1 LTVVK
6 RWNGRGNCLLEN
18 HAERPRRCDHF
29 RLQFQENA
37 MFRVSKLTHQT
48 AAFALAAMLVAG
60 CSKND
65 DGARAAPAT
74 TKASAP
80 TMTDARAS
88 NSDIAVNILLG
99 VQQARDAIARK
110 DKAGAMTHVDAASS
124 ALQRL
129 ALPLVPIYTELSQES
144 FLAPIEQAK
153 KESGNAP
160 ASAGMAQADASAN
173 QPSAMSNATENASS
187 AAGNASAPLAVQSV
201 TSGYTRVML
210 DTSVTR
216 TQLTAA
222 KEGLDRGDLA
232 AADKSLRTIEQSVL
246 LESSAKRL
254 PLVRARENLTLASTA
269 ARSGN
274 WDGAKAQLDAAAKS
288 LADYATVAPPADVA
302 DVKVMQQQIA
312 SYAPNV
318 ASQHDDAMARINAWW
333 TRVAN
338 LTDRQG

>member
-1 LTVVK
+1 
-6 RWNGRGNCLLEN
+6 
-18 HAERPRRCDHF
+18 
-29 RLQFQENA
+29 
-37 MFRVSKLTHQT
+37 MFRVSKLAHQS
-48 AAFALAAMLVAG
+48 AALALAAMLVAG

-65 DGARAAPAT
+65 DGATAQSAAT
-74 TKASAP
+74 NASAP
-80 TMTDARAS
+80 MMTDPRAS

-99 VQQARDAIARK
+99 VQQARDAIARG

-129 ALPLVPIYTELSQES
+129 ALPLVPIYTELSQQS

-153 KESGNAP
+153 KEAGK
-160 ASAGMAQADASAN
+160 ASKSPTVAQADAAAN
-173 QPSAMSNATENASS
+173 QAEAMSNATENASS
-187 AAGNASAPLAVQSV
+187 ATANTSAPLAVQSV
-201 TSGYTRVML
+201 TGGYTRVML

-216 TQLTAA
+216 AQLTAA
-222 KEGLDRGDLA
+222 KEALDRGDLA

-246 LESSAKRL
+246 LESSAVRL

-274 WDGAKAQLDAAAKS
+274 WAGAKAQLDAAAKS
-288 LADYATVAPPADVA
+288 LADYANVAPPADVA

-318 ASQHDDAMARINAWW
+318 ATQHDDAMARINGWW
-333 TRVAN
+333 TKVAN